1 MLHFMEILSNVL
13 LCFVVMHLCKV
24 KKGVPDL
31 FVITLLYIFIFYCVF
46 HTNSGAWGGVVV
58 KALRY

>member
-46 HTNSGAWGGVVV
+46 HTILGPGLA
-58 KALRY
+58 